1 MFEDKATVEKT
12 SLENDL
18 PDGSTLH
25 LNLLDDG
32 SHRNAIVVYRQFHE
46 RPGILHFPK
55 LPSASMLT
63 QRMSLLKKRYGFVAL
78 ARLCFAAYFW

>member
-12 SLENDL
+12 SLENDR

-55 LPSASMLT
+55 PPSASMLT
-63 QRMSLLKKRYGFVAL
+63 QRISHQKTRYAFVAL